1 MLGLVPKILITGVA
15 GGQGRLVASHAA
27 ADYEVCGVDREP
39 MVALDDGTTV
49 RVYVVDLMRRKFEDV
64 IRHERP
70 DAVVHLAFVRHFR
83 TDLVTRH
90 KVNVAGTRLLLDY
103 CAEYGVRQL
112 VVVSSAYAYGALPEN
127 PSYLPEDAPLNVSR
141 TYPEIRD
148 IAEVDTLCSAFLW
161 QHPEVRTAILRPV
174 NTLGDSVHSAIGSYL
189 GQSYVPT
196 ILGFD
201 PMMQFLHEADLARAI
216 LLAVERKLRG
226 VFNVA
231 GPGAVPLHVAIEES
245 GGSQVPLPEIALRP
259 IIQRLFGL
267 GLYPVPPGAIDFIK
281 YPCTV
286 TDARFRAA
294 TGFRPE
300 WSLRDIFGH
309 FREERERNAA

>member
-1 MLGLVPKILITGVA
+1 MAKILITGAA
-15 GGQGRLVASHAA
+15 GGQGRLVAQLAA
-27 ADYEVCGVDREP
+27 AAGLEVCGVDREP
-39 MVALDDGTTV
+39 MASLEDGLQA

-112 VVVSSAYAYGALPEN
+112 VVASSAYAYGALPEN
-127 PSYLPEDAPLNVSR
+127 PSYLREDAPLNVSR

-148 IAEVDTLCSAFLW
+148 IAEVDTLSTAFLW

-174 NTLGDSVHSAIGSYL
+174 NTLGDSVHSTIGGYL
-189 GQSYVPT
+189 RQRYVPT

-201 PMMQFLHEADLARAI
+201 PMMQFLHEEDLARAI
-216 LLAVERKLRG
+216 LLSVERKLRG

-231 GPGAVPLHVAIEES
+231 GPSAVPLHVAIEQS
-245 GGSQVPLPEIALRP
+245 GGTPLPLPEMALRP
-259 IIQRLFGL
+259 LIRRLFGL

-286 TDARFRAA
+286 SDEQFRAA
-294 TGFRPE
+294 TGFQPK
-300 WSLRDIFGH
+300 WSLRDIFAH
-309 FREERERNAA
+309 VRDEHEHAAA

>member
-1 MLGLVPKILITGVA
+1 MPKILITGAA
-15 GGQGRLVASHAA
+15 GGQGRLVAQSAA
-27 ADYEVCGVDREP
+27 AAGFEVCGVDREP
-39 MVALDDGTTV
+39 MASLENGLQA

-112 VVVSSAYAYGALPEN
+112 VVASSAYAYGALPEN
-127 PSYLPEDAPLNVSR
+127 PSYLHEDAPLNVSR

-148 IAEVDTLCSAFLW
+148 IAEVDTLSTAFLW

-174 NTLGDSVHSAIGSYL
+174 NTLGDSVHSTIGGYL
-189 GQSYVPT
+189 RQRYVPT

-201 PMMQFLHEADLARAI
+201 PMMQFLHEEDLARAI
-216 LLAVERKLRG
+216 LLSVERKLRG

-231 GPGAVPLHVAIEES
+231 GPSAVPLHVAIEQS
-245 GGSQVPLPEIALRP
+245 GGTQLPLPEIALRP
-259 IIQRLFGL
+259 LIRRLFGL

-281 YPCTV
+281 FPCTV
-286 TDARFRAA
+286 SDEQFRAA
-294 TGFRPE
+294 TGFRPK
-300 WSLRDIFGH
+300 WSLRDIFTH
-309 FREERERNAA
+309 VRDEHEHAAA

>member
-1 MLGLVPKILITGVA
+1 MMKGVAKILITGAA
-15 GGQGRLVASHAA
+15 GGQGRLVAHRAM
-27 ADYEVCGVDREP
+27 ADFDVCVVDREP
-39 MVALDDGTTV
+39 MCEFENRAAV
-49 RVYVVDLMRRKFEDV
+49 RGYVVDLMRRKFEDV

-83 TDLVTRH
+83 TDLETRH

-112 VVVSSAYAYGALPEN
+112 VMLSSAYAYGALPEN

-141 TYPEIRD
+141 NYPEIRD

-174 NTLGDSVHSAIGSYL
+174 NVLGDSVHSAIGTYL
-189 GQSYVPT
+189 KQSYVPT

-201 PMMQFLHEADLARAI
+201 PMMQFLHEEDLARAI

-231 GPGAVPLHVAIEES
+231 GPGAVPLHVAVEES
-245 GGSQVPLPEIALRP
+245 GGTHLPLPEIALRP
-259 IIQRLFGL
+259 LLQRLFGL

-286 TDARFRAA
+286 TDARFRACLLY
-294 TGFRPE
+294 TSP
-300 WSLRDIFGH
+300 SPRDK
-309 FREERERNAA
+309 RQPRMPSSA